1 MQLGGILK
9 IVTVANY
16 LMTADETVLA
26 DQLCMLEELC

>member
-16 LMTADETVLA
+16 LMTADETRLA
-26 DQLCMLEELC
+26 DLLLVHA